1 MALRIV
7 FILLLALSANAFS
20 QRLGPCRGR
29 GQVQLD
35 STFSISIHHSLPR
48 FNIRLIEFTDTTR
61 EFPRNCYRILYSKE
75 AGASY
80 LGEVNGK
87 SNADFDF
94 DSYYFS
100 ESGHPNCKGLSFVDF
115 NFDGYLDMQM
125 LSGSSVG
132 SMNASWDFFLF
143 DPQKQRFVYNRQFS
157 KLLAGNY
164 PSINPDG
171 TIETGGVLGCA
182 GSCWSS
188 ETYKVVRDSL
198 ILIHEVSQ
206 ESAPDGSG
214 GLIYIEKKLIN
225 GIMTVVVQR
234 KVTD

>member
-1 MALRIV
+1 MALRIA

-20 QRLGPCRGR
+20 QRLGPCRGG

-35 STFSISIHHSLPR
+35 STFSIRIHKSLPR
-48 FNIRLIEFTDTTR
+48 FNVRLLEFTDTTR
-61 EFPRNCYRILYSKE
+61 EFSRNCYRILYAKE
-75 AGASY
+75 TRATSVA
-80 LGEVNGK
+80 EVNGI
-87 SNADFDF
+87 SDADFDF

-100 ESGHPNCKGLSFVDF
+100 ESGHPNCRGLSFVDF

-143 DPQKQRFVYNRQFS
+143 DPQKQKFVYNRQFS
-157 KLLAGNY
+157 ELLAGNY
-164 PSINPDG
+164 PSINPDS

-182 GSCWSS
+182 GSCWSG

-206 ESAPDGSG
+206 DYAPDGSAG
-214 GLIYIEKKLIN
+214 FIYTEKKLIN